1 MAALGV
7 TEYGLGREAHTS
19 GQRADEL
26 DERLLHIDAEVLP
39 HAFGFGFEL
48 GQRSPQEGCPGDASQ
63 SIKYA
68 GHEHIFQHILSH
80 AIYCGQA
87 LHHVGEA
94 DIGN

>member
-1 MAALGV
+1 MSDV
-7 TEYGLGREAHTS
+7 RGRVPTAS
-19 GQRADEL
+19 LRLDQRADEL

-39 HAFGFGFEL
+39 HAFGRSFKL
-48 GQRSPQEGCPGDASQ
+48 GQCSPQEGCPFSASQ

-68 GHEHIFQHILSH
+68 GHEHIFQHILAH
-80 AIYCGQA
+80 VIYCSQA